1 MKTFYA
7 RERQNTADP
16 MGFRCIAAE
25 MSELWFKCRVIV
37 WKVPVCQNRGYEARM
52 STSLGKHVM
61 LSKPDDF
68 GKLLEDEG
76 IIFTTLDKAV
86 NWARKSSIW
95 PLGFG
100 LACCA
105 IEMMSMAAARFDVA
119 RFGAEVFRPSPRQAD
134 LMIVAGRLSQKMAP
148 IVRQLY
154 DQMPEPKWV
163 ISMGACAT
171 SGGVFNNYAIV
182 QGCNQVIPVDV
193 YVPGCPPRPEALLY
207 SILQLQKKI
216 DSEQGSFKRALNLD

>member
-1 MKTFYA
+1 
-7 RERQNTADP
+7 
-16 MGFRCIAAE
+16 
-25 MSELWFKCRVIV
+25 
-37 WKVPVCQNRGYEARM
+37 M
-52 STSLGKHVM
+52 STTVGKNVT
-61 LSKPDDF
+61 LEKPDDF
-68 GKLLEDEG
+68 GKLLQDEG
-76 IIFTTLDKAV
+76 IIFTQLDKAV

-119 RFGAEVFRPSPRQAD
+119 RFGSEVFRPSPRQAD
-134 LMIVAGRLSQKMAP
+134 LMIIAGRVSQKMAP
-148 IVRQLY
+148 VIKQLHM
-154 DQMPEPKWV
+154 QMPEPKWV

-182 QGCNQVIPVDV
+182 QGVNQVIPVDI

-207 SILQLQKKI
+207 AILQLQEKI
-216 DSEQGSFKRALNLD
+216 TNEQGSFKRALNIA